1 MSKGKEGSTR
11 SVRLCSGRAIRVK
24 KHKKKEVPVHVGL
37 GWLQRIEG
45 FSEGKRKKWEGWIV
59 ERHNW
64 IVQLVIWDWDDISN
78 GPSRLNR
85 WKYDDS
91 QMQRY
96 SAMMGVGPN
105 VGPSL
110 MTSRC
115 GGEDKS
121 GSFRSAD
128 CQLTKPGAPIRK
140 LRLGLQLIWFIS
152 CPFIC
157 FKNSFVKKYEYWI
170 EIVRLVFLWLPWMQ
184 FSRLIWHNLTIP
196 TSPFTQV
203 ILWCSFVLW
212 QNESG
217 KVWKPVEW

>member
-1 MSKGKEGSTR
+1 MGR
-11 SVRLCSGRAIRVK
+11 VDSGEAQLNCPTGYLR
-24 KHKKKEVPVHVGL
+24 L
-37 GWLQRIEG
+37 GWYIER
-45 FSEGKRKKWEGWIV
+45 SESFEPMKIRW
-59 ERHNW
+59 
-64 IVQLVIWDWDDISN
+64 QSN
-78 GPSRLNR
+78 AKIFGH
-85 WKYDDS
+85 D
-91 QMQRY
+91 
-96 SAMMGVGPN
+96 GVGPN

-128 CQLTKPGAPIRK
+128 CQLTKPGVPIRK